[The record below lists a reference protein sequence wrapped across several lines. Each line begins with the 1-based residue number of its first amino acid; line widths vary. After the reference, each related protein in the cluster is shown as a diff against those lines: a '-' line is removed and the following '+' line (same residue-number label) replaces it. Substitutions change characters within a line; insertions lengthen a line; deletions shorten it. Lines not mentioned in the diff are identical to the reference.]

1 MNSPTA
7 HPVHPFSRKWQRV
20 LLQLLAI
27 VIALRVALPEA
38 QKVHAAPAAD
48 AIICSLNNGCPVYPP
63 PDLLYLN
70 QGGIYAATPAQA
82 ASLKNLENKA
92 VNNLINAHNLSPAD
106 NDAVRSWGR
115 SEVHAELYGLLL
127 QAITAES
134 PTADQQNAVD
144 WITAV
149 VQRQNLKTAEAAGRE
164 YVKWAGLDRSTYE
177 SLLRNNASQSDLKSF
192 LSGAPQNYNHTDIG
206 LADGGWCVYRSPAPY

>member
-70 QGGIYAATPAQA
+70 QGGIYAATPTQA
-82 ASLKNLENKA
+82 ASLKKLENQA
-92 VNNLINAHNLSPAD
+92 IRDIIAMHDLSFDA
-106 NDAVRSWGR
+106 DAVKSWAR
-115 SEVHAELYGLLL
+115 AEAQGQLYGLLVA
-127 QAITAES
+127 AISAS
-134 PTADQQNAVD
+134 PRTTDQQNAVD
-144 WITAV
+144 W
-149 VQRQNLKTAEAAGRE
+149 
-164 YVKWAGLDRSTYE
+164 
-177 SLLRNNASQSDLKSF
+177 
-192 LSGAPQNYNHTDIG
+192 
-206 LADGGWCVYRSPAPY
+206 